1 MNIKKTVTIAN
12 SYLPPQAGSAE
23 GLRRV
28 RNLQRKAIRST
39 PAGRSSSSDQAIPLA
54 SSDAS
59 VIILG
64 AISRIWPRLRRFR
77 VNQNS

>member
-1 MNIKKTVTIAN
+1 VNIKKTVTIAH

-23 GLRRV
+23 GPRRV
-28 RNLQRKAIRST
+28 RNLRRKAIRST
-39 PAGRSSSSDQAIPLA
+39 PAGRTFSSDQATPPA

-64 AISRIWPRLRRFR
+64 AISRIWPRMRRCR